1 MKDETFTA
9 KKDVQ
14 LQTSQYLKTLSI
26 MQLCE
31 PALGLY
37 KSFQVKA
44 IAKVQNESFRGCLWV
59 SQCL

>member
-1 MKDETFTA
+1 MKVKTFTA

-31 PALGLY
+31 PALY
-37 KSFQVKA
+37 KSFQVKV
-44 IAKVQNESFRGCLWV
+44 IAKVQDEPFRGCLWV